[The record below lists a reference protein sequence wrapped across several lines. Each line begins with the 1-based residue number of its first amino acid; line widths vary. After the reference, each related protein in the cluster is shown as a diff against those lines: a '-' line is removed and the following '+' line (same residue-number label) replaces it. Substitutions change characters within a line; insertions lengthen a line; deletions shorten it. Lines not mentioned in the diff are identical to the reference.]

1 MYSYVHGLT
10 YLFLILANSIVYKFK
25 MIDKMKVPVFCN
37 KNIQHNIK
45 YSNFTKLCTVDWG
58 YLDTQK

>member
-1 MYSYVHGLT
+1 
-10 YLFLILANSIVYKFK
+10 
-25 MIDKMKVPVFCN
+25 MIDKMKVLVFCN

-45 YSNFTKLCTVDWG
+45 YSNFTKLCTVDWD